1 MSTNLQQVRTP
12 LIDMDDVA
20 THLHIKGV
28 LTGVNEETAEEQ
40 YAPFITTDDLIKAGT
55 DNALINYITSDTDG
69 NPVSAK
75 RLALAYLP
83 QDGSN
88 VDRNTVK
95 NAMQLGGIDASE
107 YYSSNSGA
115 AAENKTAKIIEQFG
129 ADISDL
135 KAQYTQLMNLLSKKG
150 IIDNLRPWAGFY
162 DTFRTTYPVHQ
173 NTYLATAFVD
183 SQAQNMIRVKDEE
196 IGYFSEGDYVVV
208 VNGDDLT
215 NIANRKLLRIDKIT
229 GSTMIFEGYTGFSIK
244 AEQTRVYR
252 SLGSV
257 NKNSY
262 EFGFTQ
268 SSYAG
273 EKEIYTGV
281 DDDNFRIRRK
291 IKASN
296 TGYATTFRI
305 NPSRANGASS
315 YFLSNIEIA
324 AKKIG
329 SPGDLKCYI
338 INAAR
343 IDEFESPQQARDT
356 GIILAES
363 QPLSMENKT
372 GETIV
377 AFDFFNDG
385 QYALLENIDQGVGT
399 DAGRTR
405 FCMIIEALEADSD
418 NYYELL
424 FLQHYDETTNTLT
437 DLQLNNILY
446 EYAEE
451 PSLTAAATD
460 NFKTLNTDANI
471 NNADLFYGITLRPVE
486 EGTFSAVAEGLY
498 SAAFKTYEPIRASKA
513 KLTLRVAREGMFT
526 VTSTSADSSND
537 VKDKGTVKYIEDISY
552 RDNSEKNLS
561 IDGFAVLSDSGED
574 HNRLIVIGSNVYE
587 IERVNGDSIVI
598 KGGGHIEP
606 GDPIYPLSYTAYLT
620 CSNKQW
626 DAETQSYKIVG
637 DPVSVPLKTI
647 SVQPCYFEPERDIM
661 IKMSEDETADE
672 TIRAKFRKKLAMSDN
687 LVFEAELSDSREFNN
702 FQLQIYWRS
711 MANKSSSS
719 FAGRIYDL
727 SVSLD
732 RAIVRGDNA

>member
-1 MSTNLQQVRTP
+1 MSTNLQQIRTP

-28 LTGVNEETAEEQ
+28 LTGVDEDSAEEQ
-40 YAPFITTDDLIKAGT
+40 YAPFVTTDDLIKAGT
-55 DNALINYITSDTDG
+55 DNALIKYITSDADG
-69 NPVSAK
+69 NPISAK

-83 QDGSN
+83 KDGSEI
-88 VDRNTVK
+88 DRNTVK
-95 NAMQLGGIDASE
+95 NAMQLGGIDASA
-107 YYSSNSGA
+107 YYTSNSGA
-115 AAENKTAKIIEQFG
+115 AAENKTTKIIEQFG
-129 ADISDL
+129 SDISDL
-135 KAQYTQLMNLLSKKG
+135 KAQYTQLVNLLAKKG
-150 IIDNLRPWAGFY
+150 IVDNIRPWAGFY
-162 DTFRTTYPVHQ
+162 DTFRASYPVHQ

-196 IGYFSEGDYVVV
+196 IEFFNEGDYVIV

-215 NIANRKLLRIDKIT
+215 NISNRKLLRIDKIT
-229 GSTMIFEGYTGFSIK
+229 GSTMIFGGYTGFSIK
-244 AEQTRVYR
+244 ADQTHVYR
-252 SLGSV
+252 SFGSV

-273 EKEIYTGV
+273 DKEIYTGV
-281 DDDNFRIRRK
+281 DDDNFRVRKK

-315 YFLSNIEIA
+315 YFLSTIEIA

-329 SPGDLKCYI
+329 SPGDLKCYV
-338 INAAR
+338 INASR
-343 IDEFESPQQARDT
+343 IDDFESPQQARDD

-385 QYALLENIDQGVGT
+385 EYALLENIDQGVGT

-405 FCMIIEALEADSD
+405 FCMIIEALQADSD

-424 FLQHYDETTNTLT
+424 FLQHYDEATNTLT

-451 PSLTAAATD
+451 PSTTAAAAD
-460 NFKTLNTDANI
+460 NFKTLNTDAII
-471 NNADLFYGITLRPVE
+471 NSSDLFYGITLRPVE
-486 EGTFSAVAEGLY
+486 EGTFAANSEGLY

-513 KLTLRVAREGMFT
+513 KLTLRVAREGIFS
-526 VTSTSADSSND
+526 VASTSADSSND
-537 VKDKGTVKYIEDISY
+537 VKDKGTVKYIEDLSY
-552 RDNSEKNLS
+552 RDNNEKNLT
-561 IDGFAVLSDSGED
+561 IDGFAVLSDADED

-587 IERVNGDSIVI
+587 VDRMSGNSIVI
-598 KGGGHIEP
+598 KKGGHIEP

-626 DAETQSYKIVG
+626 DAETQTYKTIG
-637 DPVSVPLKTI
+637 DPITVPLNTI

-672 TIRAKFRKKLAMSDN
+672 TLRSKFKKKLAMSDN
-687 LVFEAELSDSREFNN
+687 LIFEANLSDTREFNN

-711 MANKSSSS
+711 MSNKSSSS
-719 FAGRIYDL
+719 FAGKIYDL

-732 RAIVRGDNA
+732 RAVIHGDNA